1 MMPAPFRSGHAAGG
15 DWRRV
20 AEACLAQ
27 LGQGAGNLGFLYVT
41 DYWSAELPDI
51 HRFLARETGVGHWV
65 GAVGI
70 GICATGVEYLD
81 QPAMS
86 VLIGDFPDGSFDVF
100 REPDGGGG
108 SELLQCGDAP
118 ASIAVVHSDPL
129 AGDVAKRIVSLA
141 RRTETGFLVGGLTSS
156 RRQNR
161 MLANGVLDGGLSGV
175 AFTDAVT
182 VATRLSQG
190 CSPIGPAH
198 EVTGA
203 QHNVV
208 VTLDNRSALE
218 VMRAD
223 LGVEAN
229 EELAQ
234 LGGQVFV
241 GLSVAGSDTGD
252 YVVRNLIG
260 IDPSSKLIAVG
271 DRVRKGQRLHFCRR
285 DGETARADM
294 ARMLDSIKQGLYTA
308 PRGALYFSCLGR
320 GGALFGGESA
330 ELRMVQEALG
340 DVPLTGFFCNG
351 EISHHRL
358 YSYTG
363 VLTLFL

>member
-1 MMPAPFRSGHAAGG
+1 MPAPFRTGHAGG
-15 DWRRV
+15 GEWRRA
-20 AEACLAQ
+20 AEACLEQ
-27 LGQGAGNLGFLYVT
+27 LGSGAGNLGFLYVT
-41 DYWSAELPDI
+41 DYWCAELPDI
-51 HRFLARETGVGHWV
+51 HRFFARETGVDDWV
-65 GAVGI
+65 GSVGI
-70 GICATGVEYLD
+70 GVCATGVEYLD
-81 QPAMS
+81 APAMS
-86 VLIGDFPDGSFDVF
+86 VMIGDFADGSFEVF

-108 SELLQCGDAP
+108 SDLLQCGDSP

-129 AGDVAKRIVSLA
+129 AGDIAKRIVSLA

-156 RRQNR
+156 RRENR

-190 CSPIGPAH
+190 CSPIGPSH

-223 LGVEAN
+223 LGVDGN

-271 DRVRKGQRLHFCRR
+271 DRVRKGQHLHFCRR
-285 DGETARADM
+285 DSETARADM

-320 GGALFGGESA
+320 GGALFGGASA
-330 ELRMVQEALG
+330 ELQMVQEALG

-358 YSYTG
+358 YGYTG